1 MKLIPI
7 LILFAAAVALPAG
20 LSAKKAATD
29 SIAVLTPQPRLTCQN
44 CENKIKQNIRFEKGV
59 KEIKTSI
66 PEQTVTIRYDYS
78 KTSLPSITRAFAKI
92 GYRVAPKQTEK

>member
-1 MKLIPI
+1 MKLISVLI
-7 LILFAAAVALPAG
+7 LILATIAVPMS

-66 PEQTVTIRYDYS
+66 PDQTVTIRYDYS
-78 KTSLPSITRAFAKI
+78 KTSLPSITRAFSNI
-92 GYRVAPKQTEK
+92 GYRVTPKQSDK